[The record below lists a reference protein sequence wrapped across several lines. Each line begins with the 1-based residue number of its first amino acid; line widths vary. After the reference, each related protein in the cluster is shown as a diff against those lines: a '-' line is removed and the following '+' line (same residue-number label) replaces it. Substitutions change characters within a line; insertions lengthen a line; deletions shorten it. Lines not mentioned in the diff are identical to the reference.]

1 MRPQQ
6 YLHEPSGLDR
16 SPSLRLECARRRP
29 HGTKALG
36 KVMAAGNAA
45 GPAGDRIW
53 NLDIPDVI
61 QLVYQHIDVGD
72 EPYTFR
78 GRG

>member
-1 MRPQQ
+1 
-6 YLHEPSGLDR
+6 
-16 SPSLRLECARRRP
+16 
-29 HGTKALG
+29 
-36 KVMAAGNAA
+36 MAAGNAA

-53 NLDIPDVI
+53 NLDMLDVI
-61 QLVYQHIDVGD
+61 QSVYQHIDVGD

>member
-1 MRPQQ
+1 
-6 YLHEPSGLDR
+6 
-16 SPSLRLECARRRP
+16 
-29 HGTKALG
+29 
-36 KVMAAGNAA
+36 MAAGNAA